1 MDNVILKC
9 VKKMHQKIKLKDYQ
23 KSFIF
28 KLRPKDIIYFIGNYI
43 YIKRK

>member
-1 MDNVILKC
+1 MSI
-9 VKKMHQKIKLKDYQ
+9 HERIKLKDYQ

-28 KLRPKDIIYFIGNYI
+28 KLRPKDYKDIIYFIENYM